1 MKHRPHEEIP
11 LVLFGIAAAVL
22 VASQMLTNP
31 SARAVAMVSYLALLA
46 GMSSV
51 MVVVRQWRYG

>member
-11 LVLFGIAAAVL
+11 LVLFGIFASIL
-22 VASQMLTNP
+22 VASQMLASPNVK
-31 SARAVAMVSYLALLA
+31 AVAMVSYLALLA